1 MGYLL
6 KPKQELK
13 LRGYDQNEYLM
24 NNVVFM
30 EISDYLLYLT
40 NRINMC

>member
-13 LRGYDQNEYLM
+13 LRGYDQKEYLM